1 MSLTKKYLG
10 VSAFAA
16 SFAFAG
22 FAQAD
27 VCDTPSKLGDMG
39 SFAGDVITIAGSMLG
54 CHTTLTFSDMQ
65 RAFIKLK
72 DSLITICKSTGSIV
86 SFSFLA
92 KARRDFII
100 RVARSI

>member
-39 SFAGDVITIAGSMLG
+39 SFAGDVITIADQWRAKMKKCYL
-54 CHTTLTFSDMQ
+54 TL
-65 RAFIKLK
+65 
-72 DSLITICKSTGSIV
+72 
-86 SFSFLA
+86 
-92 KARRDFII
+92 
-100 RVARSI
+100 